1 MAIKPDTLI
10 GNADYDISRYVTAIS
25 GPSTTRMERGGVV
38 CSTTGSSGPASGSA
52 MDSALAL
59 VEYATNPSGRVAVGV
74 LMGDFVNIDL
84 SRQVVNWCKDEQ
96 QIGQKATLATRGTIV
111 TNMID
116 PTSATGNIPA
126 TAYAGASGLFTQTNP
141 GGFPAVGRFMSRKD
155 SDGYAKIQFDMLANL
170 S

>member
-1 MAIKPDTLI
+1 MAIKPDTLV
-10 GNADYDISRYVTAIS
+10 GKADYDISRYVTAIS

-52 MDSALAL
+52 IDSSLAL

-74 LMGDFVNIDL
+74 LMNDFVNIDL
-84 SRQVVNWCKDEQ
+84 SRQILNPFKDEQ
-96 QIGQKATLATRGTIV
+96 QIGSKATLAVRGEIV

-116 PTSATGNIPA
+116 ATAATGTLPA
-126 TAYAGASGLFTQTNP
+126 TAYAGPSGLFTGVNP
-141 GGFPAVGRFMSRKD
+141 GGYPAVGRFLSRRD
-155 SDGYAKIQFDMLANL
+155 SDGYCKVRFDVLANL